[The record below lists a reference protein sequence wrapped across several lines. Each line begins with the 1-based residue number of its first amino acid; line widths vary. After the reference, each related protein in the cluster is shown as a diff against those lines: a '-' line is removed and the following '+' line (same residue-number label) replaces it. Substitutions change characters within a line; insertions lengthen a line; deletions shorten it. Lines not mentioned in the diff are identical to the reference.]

1 MQAEQPINIL
11 LVDDRRENLLALEA
25 MLSPLGHNLV
35 KTSSGEDALKELLQ
49 QDFAVILLDVQ
60 MPGMDGFETAEL
72 IRGRERSRHI
82 PIIFL
87 TAVSTS
93 DAHIFQGY
101 LVGAVDYLLKPIVPE
116 ILLSKVAVFVE
127 LYRKS
132 DKIQRQATELA
143 STVQALE
150 YQIAERQRTEEAL
163 RQARDE
169 LEERVR
175 ERTAGLVAA
184 NEALHAE
191 ILERQRLEAQLLQ
204 AQKIESI
211 GRLAGGVAHDFNN
224 LLMAISGYSDLAL
237 DALPPDH
244 AACSDLYEIQKAA
257 QRAAA
262 LTRQL
267 LAFARKQI
275 IDPRTIDLREL
286 IQNIH
291 SLLQRLIG
299 EDIELVIR
307 MDREI
312 GSIKADPIQIEQLLI
327 NLAVNA
333 RDAMPQGGKLTI
345 ESTNAILDEDRT
357 PMCMDIAP
365 GSYIVVLAVSDT
377 GMGIPPEVQ
386 EHLFE
391 PFFTTKEPGK
401 GTGLGLAT
409 CYGIVKQHG
418 GEIAFSSEVG
428 QGTTFKIYLPRIV
441 EDLDTHARHPEEHEL
456 LHGRERILLVEDES
470 AVRELA
476 ARVLRGRGY
485 TILEARNGE
494 EALQL
499 MQTNDAEPIQL
510 LLTDV
515 IMPRMG
521 GRALAERLAT
531 MYPGLKV
538 LFISGYN
545 DQLTSQNSWLEQ
557 GKALLQ
563 KPFLPAV
570 LARKVRE
577 VLDTSNE
584 TIELGG

>member
-1 MQAEQPINIL
+1 
-11 LVDDRRENLLALEA
+11 
-25 MLSPLGHNLV
+25 
-35 KTSSGEDALKELLQ
+35 
-49 QDFAVILLDVQ
+49 
-60 MPGMDGFETAEL
+60 
-72 IRGRERSRHI
+72 
-82 PIIFL
+82 
-87 TAVSTS
+87 
-93 DAHIFQGY
+93 
-101 LVGAVDYLLKPIVPE
+101 
-116 ILLSKVAVFVE
+116 
-127 LYRKS
+127 
-132 DKIQRQATELA
+132 
-143 STVQALE
+143 
-150 YQIAERQRTEEAL
+150 
-163 RQARDE
+163 
-169 LEERVR
+169 
-175 ERTAGLVAA
+175 
-184 NEALHAE
+184 
-191 ILERQRLEAQLLQ
+191 
-204 AQKIESI
+204 
-211 GRLAGGVAHDFNN
+211 
-224 LLMAISGYSDLAL
+224 
-237 DALPPDH
+237 
-244 AACSDLYEIQKAA
+244 
-257 QRAAA
+257 
-262 LTRQL
+262 
-267 LAFARKQI
+267 
-275 IDPRTIDLREL
+275 
-286 IQNIH
+286 
-291 SLLQRLIG
+291 
-299 EDIELVIR
+299 

-456 LHGRERILLVEDES
+456 PHGRERILLVEDES

>member
-25 MLSPLGHNLV
+25 VLSPLGHRLV

-72 IRGRERSRHI
+72 IRGRERSCHI

-93 DAHIFQGY
+93 DTHIFRGY
-101 LVGAVDYLLKPIVPE
+101 LVGAVDYLLKPIIPE

-127 LYRKS
+127 LYKKS
-132 DKIQRQATELA
+132 DKIQRQAAELVG
-143 STVQALE
+143 TVQALE

-237 DALPPDH
+237 DALPPEH
-244 AACSDLYEIQKAA
+244 AARGDLCEINKAT

-275 IDPRTIDLREL
+275 IDPRIIDLSDL

-299 EDIELVIR
+299 EDIELVIHI
-307 MDREI
+307 DREI

-345 ESTNAILDEDRT
+345 ETTSTILDEDHT
-357 PMCMDIAP
+357 HICADIAP
-365 GSYIVVLAVSDT
+365 GSHIVMLAVSDT

-418 GEIAFSSEVG
+418 GGIAFSSEVG
-428 QGTTFKIYLPRIV
+428 QGTTFEIYLPRIA
-441 EDLDTHARHPEEHEL
+441 EDLHTHVRHPEEHEPPN
-456 LHGRERILLVEDES
+456 GRERILLVEDES

-499 MQTNDAEPIQL
+499 MQMDGAEPVQL

-531 MYPGLKV
+531 MCPDLKV

-545 DQLTSQNSWLEQ
+545 DQLTSRNSWLEQ
-557 GKALLQ
+557 GKTLLQ
-563 KPFLPAV
+563 KPFLPAA

-577 VLDTSNE
+577 VLDSSND